1 MRAEVR
7 LSRLTLLHGAVAA
20 LAALAAVCAPAQV
33 HPAADK
39 PASKST
45 PPVFP
50 KRFYRGSNG
59 QLYVPA
65 GAPVSLGITL
75 STPGGTEG
83 SAQSTTEE
91 SNQSSVILK
100 EGPTS
105 LQFGETRVP
114 VIADGTPPKTM
125 LEVGDTTHAEHD
137 GLRILGP
144 SPKLR
149 LSASDA
155 LSGVATTLISLDGA
169 PFVTLP
175 ADGPAVTGEGE
186 HSLRYFSVDH
196 VGNAEKIQ
204 EFKFRLDSTPP
215 LTRLDLSGPRADT
228 VVGSGAS
235 LSLSAQDADAGV
247 DQIRYRLDDAAERIY
262 EKPLLLDE
270 LPEGSHHLQFYA
282 EDRVGNRETPRSFT
296 FLMDR
301 QPPEIALSI
310 HGPQFSD
317 KGVRYVSPQAE
328 IELASR
334 DTVPGPSP
342 LRYKIDGAPTAAVYT
357 APFRLPENAGIHTL
371 RIESEDAVNNRAQVN
386 VADIYVDPT
395 PPKTE
400 VQFSRPF
407 FVHDGDVILNPRS
420 QIALNASDSDSG
432 VDSVTYSLDGGPEQK
447 YREPFSVTAEGEH
460 RLTVSAIDRV
470 GNREPSQQL
479 RLRVQQPGTG
489 QTVPHV
495 LDAKRFYM
503 HPKLGLL
510 APPGLPFVVRIAA
523 SPEEGA
529 ESYMLSPGPQPS
541 GTTEPLTF
549 TAPGRTALN
558 VAMSKKAEGFA
569 IAIDA
574 APPKTQLTASGAC
587 RAEVGGVTYFG
598 PGLKIALVSEDD
610 PSGVVS
616 GLWKTLYSLDNSA
629 FVTYAAPLDAFSREG
644 VYTLRYYALDNVGN
658 AESQHTFEFTVDTLP
673 PRTQMELQGPHF
685 ASTVAPVTRVS
696 LTATDNQSGVAQIQY
711 QIDEVKLL
719 TYSGPFA
726 IGALRDGQH
735 RLRYFAVDAVGNRE
749 EEHIWPF
756 TVESKVS
763 AASFEVKGKSVE
775 RGGTL
780 FLGSGSVILLKAAE
794 GETVVYALD
803 GAASKTYSTP
813 IPAPA
818 AGSHRL
824 SFHAVDSLGNA
835 GAIRTVNLAAGQ
847 SAPNSNLRF
856 EGPQLTRESSI
867 LISNATRIVL
877 QANAGAV
884 GGAALEYSLG
894 AGHWQPYTAPF
905 TIKSSGA
912 FELAYRARNSLAT
925 VEAAQKQ
932 RLVVVSHGPVINV
945 SYSTP
950 VNTGADPLQ
959 MDSGTL
965 IFISAEDSPAGLEK
979 ITYKLDDQPPLIYR
993 TPLSGFTPGKLHTI
1007 TIVAEDLLQNRSEK
1021 VVRLVVKEKAQ

>member
-328 IELASR
+328 IELA
-334 DTVPGPSP
+334 T
-342 LRYKIDGAPTAAVYT
+342 
-357 APFRLPENAGIHTL
+357 
-371 RIESEDAVNNRAQVN
+371 
-386 VADIYVDPT
+386 
-395 PPKTE
+395 
-400 VQFSRPF
+400 
-407 FVHDGDVILNPRS
+407 
-420 QIALNASDSDSG
+420 
-432 VDSVTYSLDGGPEQK
+432 
-447 YREPFSVTAEGEH
+447 
-460 RLTVSAIDRV
+460 
-470 GNREPSQQL
+470 
-479 RLRVQQPGTG
+479 
-489 QTVPHV
+489 
-495 LDAKRFYM
+495 
-503 HPKLGLL
+503 
-510 APPGLPFVVRIAA
+510 
-523 SPEEGA
+523 
-529 ESYMLSPGPQPS
+529 
-541 GTTEPLTF
+541 
-549 TAPGRTALN
+549 
-558 VAMSKKAEGFA
+558 
-569 IAIDA
+569 
-574 APPKTQLTASGAC
+574 
-587 RAEVGGVTYFG
+587 
-598 PGLKIALVSEDD
+598 
-610 PSGVVS
+610 
-616 GLWKTLYSLDNSA
+616 
-629 FVTYAAPLDAFSREG
+629 
-644 VYTLRYYALDNVGN
+644 
-658 AESQHTFEFTVDTLP
+658 
-673 PRTQMELQGPHF
+673 
-685 ASTVAPVTRVS
+685 
-696 LTATDNQSGVAQIQY
+696 
-711 QIDEVKLL
+711 
-719 TYSGPFA
+719 
-726 IGALRDGQH
+726 
-735 RLRYFAVDAVGNRE
+735 
-749 EEHIWPF
+749 
-756 TVESKVS
+756 
-763 AASFEVKGKSVE
+763 
-775 RGGTL
+775 
-780 FLGSGSVILLKAAE
+780 
-794 GETVVYALD
+794 
-803 GAASKTYSTP
+803 
-813 IPAPA
+813 
-818 AGSHRL
+818 
-824 SFHAVDSLGNA
+824 
-835 GAIRTVNLAAGQ
+835 
-847 SAPNSNLRF
+847 
-856 EGPQLTRESSI
+856 
-867 LISNATRIVL
+867 
-877 QANAGAV
+877 
-884 GGAALEYSLG
+884 
-894 AGHWQPYTAPF
+894 
-905 TIKSSGA
+905 
-912 FELAYRARNSLAT
+912 
-925 VEAAQKQ
+925 
-932 RLVVVSHGPVINV
+932 
-945 SYSTP
+945 
-950 VNTGADPLQ
+950 
-959 MDSGTL
+959 
-965 IFISAEDSPAGLEK
+965 
-979 ITYKLDDQPPLIYR
+979 
-993 TPLSGFTPGKLHTI
+993 
-1007 TIVAEDLLQNRSEK
+1007 
-1021 VVRLVVKEKAQ
+1021 